1 MLLVCYINYQD
12 RTIVMGNYI
21 FNTVDQITSLQD
33 LRHKYNGCKSAEYQR
48 AKGRGTEASAHPSTQ
63 TDVQWNAS
71 FTVRSSLTIS
81 IKTFTL
87 MDCMQYAATTSDTV
101 VT

>member
-1 MLLVCYINYQD
+1 NCQD
-12 RTIVMGNYI
+12 RTIVLGNYI

-33 LRHKYNGCKSAEYQR
+33 LHHKYNGCKSAEYQR

-63 TDVQWNAS
+63 TDVHNGTRALQYGDLSRFPPRPSHLW
-71 FTVRSSLTIS
+71 TG
-81 IKTFTL
+81 
-87 MDCMQYAATTSDTV
+87 MQYAATTSDIVATDIV

>member
-63 TDVQWNAS
+63 TDVQWNELYS
-71 FTVRSSLTIS
+71 TEESHDFHQDLHTYGL
-81 IKTFTL
+81 
-87 MDCMQYAATTSDTV
+87 YAICCDDV
-101 VT
+101 